1 MNQGNKTDN
10 KTRVRIFFF
19 IYELKNEQFVEIF
32 KAMLNKILSIHL

>member
-10 KTRVRIFFF
+10 KTRVFF